1 MFFLENYNTRH
12 LSFIQAVHRHA
23 ARIEDIELVSNQ
35 AVDTNFTLW
44 LRQSKQIK
52 AKISFEAI

>member
-23 ARIEDIELVSNQ
+23 ARIEDIEIVSNQ
-35 AVDTNFTLW
+35 QWT
-44 LRQSKQIK
+44 QI
-52 AKISFEAI
+52 SLCG